1 MFLKLGRDLHFGE
14 ASCDATKNRLYF
26 GAESRFKFAVVACG
40 AFHHCLQPAKDAELE
55 ENKNKRMHYRGIE
68 PSILWSKGMQAN
80 QERNGDADVTHTCQI
95 RNRRLGMNLESV
107 SNSASAVRV

>member
-1 MFLKLGRDLHFGE
+1 MKKLNFGGVPVLRCDFDVVSMFLKLERDLHFGY

-55 ENKNKRMHYRGIE
+55 ENENKRMHYRGIE
-68 PSILWSKGMQAN
+68 PSILW
-80 QERNGDADVTHTCQI
+80 R
-95 RNRRLGMNLESV
+95 
-107 SNSASAVRV
+107 ASL